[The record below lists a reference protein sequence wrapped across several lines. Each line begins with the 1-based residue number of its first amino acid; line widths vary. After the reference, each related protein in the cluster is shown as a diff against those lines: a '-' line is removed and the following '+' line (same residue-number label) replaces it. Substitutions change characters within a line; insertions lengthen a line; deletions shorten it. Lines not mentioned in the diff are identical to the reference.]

1 MKEKKEFD
9 VTKENNPDAYKTSPK
24 WLYFVVPAILILL
37 TVGILVFLIVSG
49 FFNK

>member
-9 VTKENNPDAYKTSPK
+9 VTKENNPEAFKTTPR
-24 WLYFVVPAILILL
+24 WIYFIVPGLIILL